1 MGHMYFSKTKWHGP
15 NNSDDAGQ
23 ELLATLEQN
32 EWKSYAN
39 IPQTSPKK
47 KDYWLLMCYVYK
59 IPNRMQRLNR
69 EVRISGCQAME
80 YANPK

>member
-1 MGHMYFSKTKWHGP
+1 MPRTKQFVLLRRRRTRITGHIGAERMEIVRKYSSK
-15 NNSDDAGQ
+15 Q
-23 ELLATLEQN
+23 L
-32 EWKSYAN
+32 
-39 IPQTSPKK
+39 KK

-69 EVRISGCQAME
+69 EVRISGRQAIE